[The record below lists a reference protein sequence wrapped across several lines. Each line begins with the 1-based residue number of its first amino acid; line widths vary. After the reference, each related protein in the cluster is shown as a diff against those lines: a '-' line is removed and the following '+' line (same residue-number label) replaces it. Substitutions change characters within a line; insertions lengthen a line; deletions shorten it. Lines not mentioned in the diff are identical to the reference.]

1 MLIKRERRV
10 SMWHAPLSF
19 PLSPFRDIS
28 YSTYTLGMRG
38 AIMETT
44 S

>member
-1 MLIKRERRV
+1 MDTR
-10 SMWHAPLSF
+10 LSLF
-19 PLSPFRDIS
+19 HSDIS

>member
-1 MLIKRERRV
+1 MR
-10 SMWHAPLSF
+10 HAPLSF
-19 PLSPFRDIS
+19 PLLPFPDIS
-28 YSTYTLGMRG
+28 YSTYTRGMRE